1 MVAMEAPTEFE
12 STEIRDRKVEV
23 LKSVRRINPED
34 INHYTVRAQ
43 YTQEK
48 LTDNKRGLSAGAGSE
63 SKLKY

>member
-43 YTQEK
+43 YTQGEI
-48 LTDNKRGLSAGAGSE
+48 DGQQKRAICRNRE
-63 SKLKY
+63 